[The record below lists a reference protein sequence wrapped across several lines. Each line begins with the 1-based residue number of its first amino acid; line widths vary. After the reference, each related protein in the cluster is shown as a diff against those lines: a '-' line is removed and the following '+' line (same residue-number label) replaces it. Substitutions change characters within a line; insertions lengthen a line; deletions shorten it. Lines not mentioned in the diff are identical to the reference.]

1 MSTEASV
8 YRTPDSGSTWFLIV
22 VGSTASELH
31 WKYTLRAWATRQWRV
46 AGLDLIK
53 NVSEGSLRK
62 MGSAPSPPEEGGSIF
77 SGNNNFFLLLFWL
90 EIFDPVS
97 PKGGGGGDDDT
108 SKELLLVG
116 TSEMFGTNEES
127 SFGSI
132 SLRSS
137 VKKKN
142 I

>member
-1 MSTEASV
+1 M
-8 YRTPDSGSTWFLIV
+8 
-22 VGSTASELH
+22 
-31 WKYTLRAWATRQWRV
+31 
-46 AGLDLIK
+46 
-53 NVSEGSLRK
+53 
-62 MGSAPSPPEEGGSIF
+62 
-77 SGNNNFFLLLFWL
+77 

-97 PKGGGGGDDDT
+97 PKGGGGDDDT

-137 VKKKN
+137 VKKRIFN
-142 I
+142 NR